1 MCVARAPV
9 SCPRV
14 SRSGEL
20 LRLATAGSVDDGK
33 STLIGRLLYDA
44 KALMADEVARAEVDL
59 AHLID
64 GLRAEREQGIT
75 IDVAY
80 RFFATPNRSFII
92 ADTPGHVRY
101 TRNMVTG
108 ASTADAAL
116 VLIDARSGIVEQS
129 RRHASIAALLGI
141 RHLIACVNKMDL
153 LDFDEERFREI
164 ESGFAAMAER
174 LGIEDASA
182 IPMSALEGD
191 NVVDASERTP
201 WYGAP
206 PLLTQL
212 EQLEVAEDR
221 NLEDVRFP
229 VQLTVRDTDYRGY
242 AGRVAGGV
250 LRVGEEVLVLPAGER
265 TTIARIDTPRGPV
278 ESVEPPLSAT
288 VVLADEL
295 DVGRGDMIC
304 GPASPPA
311 VARHIEATVCWMHET
326 PLRPGARYE
335 LKHTTRRVRATIEEV
350 HSRVDMATLDSVE
363 MSGPPA
369 QLELND
375 IGRVRLR
382 TTAPLLADPYSRN
395 RVSGAFIL
403 VDEATFETVGAGMIV
418 TASEEAGRP
427 PGPHSPD
434 VVWHDPPMPRRERW
448 DILGVRGATVWLTG
462 LPGAGKSTIGEE
474 LERRLVA
481 AGRPAYLLDGEN
493 LRHGLSADL
502 GFSDADRHEH
512 ARRAA
517 NVASLLADTGNIAIV
532 ALVSPMAA
540 DRAYARELHE
550 QADLPFIEAWVDTPL
565 EVCERRDPA
574 GLYRRAWAGELT
586 GFTGV
591 DAPYEEPDRPDVRL
605 HGGDEPVERSVE
617 RLLEALDRG

>member
-1 MCVARAPV
+1 M
-9 SCPRV
+9 

-80 RFFATPNRSFII
+80 RFFATPRRSFII

-116 VLIDARSGIVEQS
+116 VLVDARTGIIEQS
-129 RRHASIAALLGI
+129 RRHASIASLLGI

-153 LDFDEERFREI
+153 VGFGEGRFREI
-164 ESGFAAMAER
+164 EAAFVAMAER
-174 LGIEDASA
+174 LGIEDARA
-182 IPMSALEGD
+182 IPISALEGD
-191 NVVDASERTP
+191 NVVDASVRTP

-212 EQLEVAEDR
+212 EELEVASEDR
-221 NLEDVRFP
+221 DREAVRFP
-229 VQLTVRDTDYRGY
+229 VQLTIRDTDYRGY

-250 LRVGEEVLVLPAGER
+250 LRVGDEVVVLPANER
-265 TTIARIDTPRGPV
+265 STIARIDTPRGPA
-278 ESVEPPLSAT
+278 ESVEPPLAAT

-311 VARHIEATVCWMHET
+311 VARHVEATVCWMHES

-363 MSGPPA
+363 DPGG
-369 QLELND
+369 LELND

-382 TTAPLLADPYSRN
+382 TTAPLLADPYARN

-403 VDEATFETVGAGMIV
+403 VDEVTYETVGAGMIE
-418 TASEEAGRP
+418 TAREEAGRP

-448 DILGVRGATVWLTG
+448 NILGVRGATIWLTG

-517 NVASLLADTGNIAIV
+517 NVASILADTGNVAIV

-550 QADLPFIEAWVDTPL
+550 QADLRFIEAWVDTPL

-591 DAPYEEPDRPDVRL
+591 DAPYEEPDRPEVRL
-605 HGGDEPVERSVE
+605 HGADEPVERSVE
-617 RLLEALDRG
+617 RLLEALDGR

>member
-1 MCVARAPV
+1 MT
-9 SCPRV
+9 
-14 SRSGEL
+14 RSGEL

-33 STLIGRLLYDA
+33 STLIGRLLYDS
-44 KALMADEVARAEVDL
+44 KSLMADEVARAEVDL

-80 RFFATPNRSFII
+80 RFFSTPRRSFII

-116 VLIDARSGIVEQS
+116 VLVDARGGIVEQS
-129 RRHASIAALLGI
+129 RRHASIASLLGI

-153 LDFDEERFREI
+153 VEWDEARFREI

-174 LGIEDASA
+174 LGIEDSRA
-182 IPMSALEGD
+182 IPMSALQGD
-191 NVVDASERTP
+191 NVVDASARTP
-201 WYGAP
+201 WFDGAP
-206 PLLTQL
+206 LL
-212 EQLEVAEDR
+212 EQLETLEVASDDR
-221 NLEDVRFP
+221 DRDAVRFP
-229 VQLTVRDTDYRGY
+229 VQLTVRDAATDYRGY

-250 LRVGEEVLVLPAGER
+250 LRTGDEVVVLPAGER

-278 ESVEPPLSAT
+278 ESVEPPLSVT
-288 VVLADEL
+288 IVLADEL
-295 DVGRGDMIC
+295 DVARGDMIC
-304 GPASPPA
+304 GPQSPPA
-311 VARHIEATVCWMHET
+311 VARHLEATVCWMAEA
-326 PLRPGARYE
+326 PLRAGARYE
-335 LKHTTRRVRATIEEV
+335 LKHTTRRVRATIEQV

-363 MSGPPA
+363 DPPA
-369 QLELND
+369 LDLND

-403 VDEATFETVGAGMIV
+403 VDEVTFETVGAGMIA
-418 TASEEAGRP
+418 TATEEAGRP
-427 PGPHSPD
+427 VGPHSPD
-434 VVWHDPPMPRRERW
+434 VVWHDPPLPRRNRW
-448 DILGVRGATVWLTG
+448 EILGVRGATIWLTG

-474 LERRLVA
+474 LERRLIA

-502 GFSDADRHEH
+502 GFSDDDRREH

-517 NVASLLADTGNIAIV
+517 NVASILADTGNVAIV

-550 QADLPFIEAWVDTPL
+550 QADLRFVEAWVDTPL
-565 EVCERRDPA
+565 EECERRDPA

-591 DAPYEEPDRPDVRL
+591 DAPYEQPDRPDVRL
-605 HGGDEPVERSVE
+605 RGADEPVERSVE